1 MSIYYHKIRFYVK
14 HKIQINQLNRKVVYN
29 LNNLT
34 KKVGYKYT
42 LSVLPID
49 KVCTLSQQLTV
60 V

>member
-1 MSIYYHKIRFYVK
+1 MSNIKYKY
-14 HKIQINQLNRKVVYN
+14 NQLNRKVVYN

-34 KKVGYKYT
+34 KKVGHKYT

-60 V
+60 I